1 MYIFI
6 IKEDLEKTKGLLQKL
21 NNNFYQI
28 RLNIEEIKQLL
39 DYTESL
45 FRKGKTTEEYWKI
58 YKLYSSSAD
67 LTYVEFKYYRR
78 TSGYPYDYSP
88 DYYFGEELIEL
99 SKLIDKEIFYIWEQH
114 IDIGYELF
122 KGGQC
127 VNSVIVDTHGPGIK
141 VNGKDVEI
149 PKKVRFFG
157 IIEKYE
163 HGKVVEENSEIPK
176 QIRES
181 VNYKYLKKLSSEC
194 LVFINKDI
202 PDFAS
207 LMKRINKG

>member
-78 TSGYPYDYSP
+78 PSGYPYDYSP